1 MSSVGCTVCWL
12 SCLSG
17 AVGFLVLWL
26 DSHFLRP
33 VLRFLYQQTSVL
45 ATILFLVSVLFQS
58 RFSAK
63 IKSGFFRLPIQWGLV
78 YKRISLCTSY

>member
-1 MSSVGCTVCWL
+1 MSSVGCTVCLL

-33 VLRFLYQQTSVL
+33 VIRFLYQQTSVL
-45 ATILFLVSVLFQS
+45 ATIFVLVSVQFQS

-63 IKSGFFRLPIQWGLV
+63 IKSSFSDYLFSGV
-78 YKRISLCTSY
+78 LCIK

>member
-1 MSSVGCTVCWL
+1 MSSVGCTVCWF

-33 VLRFLYQQTSVL
+33 VLQFLYQQTSVL
-45 ATILFLVSVLFQS
+45 ATIFVFGFCSVSVEV
-58 RFSAK
+58 FSKNK
-63 IKSGFFRLPIQWGLV
+63 IRFFRLPIQWGLV
-78 YKRISLCTSY
+78 YKIISLCTSY

>member
-1 MSSVGCTVCWL
+1 MSSVGCTVCLL

-26 DSHFLRP
+26 DSHFLKP
-33 VLRFLYQQTSVL
+33 VIWFLYQQTSVL
-45 ATILFLVSVLFQS
+45 ATIFVLFSVQFQS

-63 IKSGFFRLPIQWGLV
+63 IKSGFSDYLFSGVWCI
-78 YKRISLCTSY
+78 K

>member
-1 MSSVGCTVCWL
+1 MSSVGCTVCLL

-26 DSHFLRP
+26 DSHF
-33 VLRFLYQQTSVL
+33 FKTSYSVFVP
-45 ATILFLVSVLFQS
+45 TNFGFGNYFCFQLFSVQFQS

-63 IKSGFFRLPIQWGLV
+63 IKSGFSDYLFSGVWCI
-78 YKRISLCTSY
+78 K